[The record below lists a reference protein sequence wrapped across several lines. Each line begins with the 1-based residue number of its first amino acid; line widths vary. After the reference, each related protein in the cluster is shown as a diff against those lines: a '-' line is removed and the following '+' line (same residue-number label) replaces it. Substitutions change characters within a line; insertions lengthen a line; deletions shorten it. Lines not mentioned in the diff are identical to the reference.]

1 MVKEF
6 GNQFEQFTLEYF
18 KRVVGCPA
26 VIRDYNFRK
35 EGMTK
40 QGKKR
45 KNPTDLDVVAISNDK
60 IFAITCQEYIPF
72 YGGKSGEED
81 IKRLVD
87 NLNQGIKDIKDKIK
101 NDNQKM
107 IPVIAFLGIREE
119 NIKQLDDQAGKII
132 GEKVF
137 LISFIDMPISF
148 IDKWNENVDKYRELE
163 ESWASIEDFD
173 WLISRIVAHFKVKSA
188 ELRSLIINSPRRRR
202 KYKILSKDNIRNL
215 DLKFLAPFD
224 EIYNKI

>member
-1 MVKEF
+1 
-6 GNQFEQFTLEYF
+6 
-18 KRVVGCPA
+18 
-26 VIRDYNFRK
+26 
-35 EGMTK
+35 
-40 QGKKR
+40 
-45 KNPTDLDVVAISNDK
+45 
-60 IFAITCQEYIPF
+60 
-72 YGGKSGEED
+72 
-81 IKRLVD
+81 
-87 NLNQGIKDIKDKIK
+87 
-101 NDNQKM
+101 
-107 IPVIAFLGIREE
+107 
-119 NIKQLDDQAGKII
+119 
-132 GEKVF
+132 
-137 LISFIDMPISF
+137 MPISF